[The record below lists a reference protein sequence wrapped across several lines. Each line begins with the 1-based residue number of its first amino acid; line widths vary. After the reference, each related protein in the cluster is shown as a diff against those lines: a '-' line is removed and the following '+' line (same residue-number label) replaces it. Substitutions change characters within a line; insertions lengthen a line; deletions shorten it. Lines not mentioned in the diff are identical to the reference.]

1 MASAAALYTSDVLAL
16 ATSLSHW
23 PWDDALPLQGSSRSK
38 SCGSAVSLGLA
49 TDVTGHISALGI
61 RAQACAIGQAAAAI
75 FAKEVIGKDGF
86 AIAEAERAIRAWL
99 AGEAPRP
106 DWPELELLEAARAY
120 PARHGAI
127 LLAWQAAR
135 DLLHTG
141 D

>member
-1 MASAAALYTSDVLAL
+1 MASAAALYSPEVLAL
-16 ATSLSHW
+16 ATSLSDW
-23 PWDDALPLQGSSRSK
+23 PWDAGLPLQGAARSK
-38 SCGSAVSLGLA
+38 SCGSAVTLGLA
-49 TDVTGHISALGI
+49 VDSAGCIAALGI

-75 FAKEVIGKDGF
+75 FAKGAIGKDGA
-86 AIAEAERAIRAWL
+86 AIAGADHAICAWL
-99 AGEAPRP
+99 AGAAPRP
-106 DWPELELLEAARAY
+106 DWPELELLEPARSY